1 MGRELNPE
9 PQAMNHSE
17 KTKAQNTLPW
27 QIASAKPISPRCSA
41 HARSTGQPCKA
52 KAMLNGRCRNHGGMS
67 TGAKTAEGR
76 QALSLA
82 LKERMK
88 GLQREKAMKGFRRW
102 YESGGREKM
111 SKAMALRH
119 WKRNSLW
126 IHFGIIPAHLSDQ
139 P

>member
-1 MGRELNPE
+1 MTN
-9 PQAMNHSE
+9 QNDVQTYI
-17 KTKAQNTLPW
+17 KTERPPLFWLTSK
-27 QIASAKPISPRCSA
+27 SKSISLRCGA

-67 TGAKTAEGR
+67 TGAKTAKGR
-76 QALSLA
+76 EALSLA

-88 GLQREKAMKGFRRW
+88 GLQREKAMQGFRRW

-111 SKAMALRH
+111 SKAVTLRH

>member
-1 MGRELNPE
+1 MKN
-9 PQAMNHSE
+9 QNDVHTHI
-17 KTKAQNTLPW
+17 KTERPPLFWLTSK
-27 QIASAKPISPRCSA
+27 SKSISLRCGA

-88 GLQREKAMKGFRRW
+88 GLQREKAMQGFRRW
-102 YESGGREKM
+102 YESGGREQM
-111 SKAMALRH
+111 SKAMAWRH
-119 WKRNSLW
+119 WKRNPLW
-126 IHFGIIPAHLSDQ
+126 IHFGIIPAHLSDR

>member
-1 MGRELNPE
+1 MTKQNDVQL
-9 PQAMNHSE
+9 QV
-17 KTKAQNTLPW
+17 KTERPPLFWLTSK
-27 QIASAKPISPRCSA
+27 SKSISLRCGA

-67 TGAKTAEGR
+67 TGAKTAKGR
-76 QALSLA
+76 EALSLA

-88 GLQREKAMKGFRRW
+88 GLQREKAMQGFRRW